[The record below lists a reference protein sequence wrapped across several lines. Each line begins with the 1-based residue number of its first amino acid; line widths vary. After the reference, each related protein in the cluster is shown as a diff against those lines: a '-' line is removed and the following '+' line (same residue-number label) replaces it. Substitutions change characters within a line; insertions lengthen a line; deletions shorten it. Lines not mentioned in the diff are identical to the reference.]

1 MQYLYSTHMKQSSA
15 QTTPASDRTGEA
27 GPLLFAL
34 MHAAAQV
41 EDQLEAGLASA
52 GLSLAKYGVLAELV
66 KAGEPLSLSELA
78 TRLSCVRSNMTQ
90 LIDRLE
96 ADGLVRRVDDPLDRR
111 TVRAA
116 LTPQGRTQAQAGSAA
131 MQAVHTRFEAA
142 LPERDRAMLERVLH
156 SFG

>member
-1 MQYLYSTHMKQSSA
+1 MQYLYSTDMKQPAA
-15 QTTPASDRTGEA
+15 QPAAAPDRTGEA

-34 MHAAAQV
+34 MHAAQHL
-41 EDQLEAGLASA
+41 EDRLESGLASA

-96 ADGLVRRVDDPLDRR
+96 GDGLVRRVDDPQDRR

-131 MQAVHTRFEAA
+131 MLAIQTQFEAA

-156 SFG
+156 SLS